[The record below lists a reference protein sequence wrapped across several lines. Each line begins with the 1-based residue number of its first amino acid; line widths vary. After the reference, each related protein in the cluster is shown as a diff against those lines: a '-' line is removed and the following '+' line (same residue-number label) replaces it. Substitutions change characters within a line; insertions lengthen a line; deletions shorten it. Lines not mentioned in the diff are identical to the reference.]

1 MKTTTIEMIKKAAL
15 QLLGVTLSDDISGIS
30 IPALIEQ
37 DDTYAQYLVN
47 MDASINR
54 AVMRIVHSD
63 KLPHKSYTLAYAE
76 IYPVGVTTNGTSIT
90 VPLSV
95 LGNDVRALERVDFVD
110 GRGRIHADVDY
121 AVLGENDIEL
131 PALRINERYVFI
143 YSYAPVAVS
152 PAMALSKEARDWRDD
167 EIESGNTGDGAY
179 NKNVIDIPDELARI
193 IPEYVFG
200 DLYIHDEPTIA
211 MYHGKNVF
219 EAELAAYN
227 PPTSVKNNK
236 IENIFQ
242 GFN

>member
-30 IPALIEQ
+30 IPALIEK

-47 MDASINR
+47 MDTSINR

-76 IYPVGVTTNGTSIT
+76 TYPTGVTTNGHTVT

-110 GRGRIHADVDY
+110 GRGNITADVNYD
-121 AVLGENDIEL
+121 VVGVGDIML
-131 PALRINERYVFI
+131 AALRPYERYVFI
-143 YSYAPVAVS
+143 YSYSPSAVS
-152 PAMALSKEARDWRDD
+152 PLMSLSTEAQDWRNDD
-167 EIESGNTGDGAY
+167 ISLGGTGTGAY
-179 NKNVIDIPDELARI
+179 NKNVLDVPDELARI

-236 IENIFQ
+236 IENIFE

>member
-15 QLLGVTLSDDISGIS
+15 QLLGVTLSDDISGLS
-30 IPALIEQ
+30 IPDLIEK

-63 KLPHKSYTLAYAE
+63 KLPHKSYTLSYAE
-76 IYPVGVTTNGTSIT
+76 EYPAEITTDGTAIF
-90 VPLSV
+90 VPLKA
-95 LGNDVRALERVDFVD
+95 LGRDVRALERIDFVD
-110 GRGRIHADVDY
+110 GRGCIRTDIDY
-121 AVLGENDIEL
+121 AILGENDIAL
-131 PALRINERYVFI
+131 PMLRLNERYVFI
-143 YSYAPVAVS
+143 YSYMPAAVS
-152 PAMALSKEARDWRDD
+152 PIMELSQEAKDWRAD
-167 EIESGNTGDGAY
+167 EIEIGGTGDGAY
-179 NKNVIDIPDELARI
+179 NKNVLDVPDELAMI

-211 MYHGKNVF
+211 MYHGKNIF

-227 PPTSVKNNK
+227 PPSSVKNNK
-236 IENIFQ
+236 IENIFK